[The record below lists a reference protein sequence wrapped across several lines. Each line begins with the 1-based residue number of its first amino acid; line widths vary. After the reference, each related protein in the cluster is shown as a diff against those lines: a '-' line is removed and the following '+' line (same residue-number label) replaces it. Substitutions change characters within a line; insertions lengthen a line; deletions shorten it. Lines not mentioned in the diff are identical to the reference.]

1 MDMALGWE
9 GVFRRVDSAQSI
21 PGAGPCPHHSQRLRL
36 VASYGQ
42 GLQPALTCCLAC
54 LQVGLQE
61 PLPSALLWEEQGADI
76 PGHPGFL
83 TLAWHSCQG
92 WSPTLPAIKSQR
104 PPRTVVNPTPHP
116 CWPGGPSRHS
126 FVLSRLGWGRVRV
139 GHCAP
144 SPAGTPRPLLL
155 GA

>member
-9 GVFRRVDSAQSI
+9 GVFRRVDSARSI

-61 PLPSALLWEEQGADI
+61 PLPSALLWKEQGAGI
-76 PGHPGFL
+76 PASGP
-83 TLAWHSCQG
+83 
-92 WSPTLPAIKSQR
+92 
-104 PPRTVVNPTPHP
+104 
-116 CWPGGPSRHS
+116 WPGIPARAGLR
-126 FVLSRLGWGRVRV
+126 
-139 GHCAP
+139 P
-144 SPAGTPRPLLL
+144 SPPLNPSALP
-155 GA
+155 GRW